1 MAKANQNT
9 QAQQKQQET
18 QKPKSA
24 QKKVKKYRSL
34 SRFVE
39 VFEHKGI
46 RYMIYP
52 NSVIENLP
60 EDAPQVQKLIEEG
73 KLVEV
78 KWEVKNGF

>member
-1 MAKANQNT
+1 VAKANQNT

-18 QKPKSA
+18 QNAKPT
-24 QKKVKKYRSL
+24 QKKPKKYRSL
-34 SRFVE
+34 SRFIE
-39 VFEHKGI
+39 VFEYKGK
-46 RYMIYP
+46 RYTIHP